1 MVTLIALIL
10 TESWQH
16 VTYCCQA
23 VFAAAMMRPHEVQ
36 FTDIL
41 RRNTLE
47 VNVKV
52 TMAVL
57 MVSLNRVYTLYI
69 SLFKIPVL
77 YAHNFIL
84 TCLFKRQ

>member
-1 MVTLIALIL
+1 MATRHLLL
-10 TESWQH
+10 PRF
-16 VTYCCQA
+16 
-23 VFAAAMMRPHEVQ
+23 FAAAMMRPHEVQ

-69 SLFKIPVL
+69 FLFKIRTQFYSYVS
-77 YAHNFIL
+77 F
-84 TCLFKRQ
+84 